1 MLDYGNHWQIRQ
13 NCRCGAGWRCLK
25 MRFLVF
31 LVDPLYHF
39 SGLSPSC
46 TCFDFCLTCS
56 SGHPGPCVWIL
67 SQCCTILMIYFHL
80 PFYLST
86 SCLSKIEFY
95 VTRFPCLS
103 PSPKNLECVR
113 LWEVLGSWRS
123 LTKDHRPCIQLA
135 RAFIIPACGG
145 RPPYTEARWRQP

>member
-1 MLDYGNHWQIRQ
+1 MVARYGKPGGVVTCYLELALYKQALALQGKGVLDYENHWQIRQ

-31 LVDPLYHF
+31 LVDPPSHF

-67 SQCCTILMIYFHL
+67 GQCHTVLMIKLSLTFL
-80 PFYLST
+80 PFYLMP
-86 SCLSKIEFY
+86 LQDQ
-95 VTRFPCLS
+95 V
-103 PSPKNLECVR
+103 
-113 LWEVLGSWRS
+113 
-123 LTKDHRPCIQLA
+123 
-135 RAFIIPACGG
+135 
-145 RPPYTEARWRQP
+145 